1 MSDGAMYDMYDVY
14 DVLTSGTTLSES
26 IQWTESNP
34 VDGEESGGRRERPWM
49 ESASSVG
56 RSGSQRSRH
65 DLKH

>member
-1 MSDGAMYDMYDVY
+1 MYDLMYDVYDMYDMD

-26 IQWTESNP
+26 YP

-49 ESASSVG
+49 ESASSVA
-56 RSGSQRSRH
+56 RSRSQRSRH